1 MQERLPSKWLMRW
14 ASGDASVE
22 LRLFC
27 FSHAGGGAAAYRLWP
42 RLLGP
47 SIDICAVQLPGR
59 ANRLRERPLESMS
72 ALVEELREELLPLLD
87 MPFACFGHSMGAI
100 VAAEVCR
107 SLASHGHPVPQQL
120 IVSGRRPPGMPDPNP
135 PLRHLSDAEFLLEIH
150 RRYAAIPPE
159 VASEPD
165 VLALLLPAL
174 RADIAALETHAP
186 GVREP
191 LECPI
196 FAMGGSEDSL
206 TPRSHIEEWA
216 GQTRGEFRLR
226 MFPGGHFYLDS
237 CRQAAVAEISRTLA
251 SRTRAADVEGAQ

>member
-1 MQERLPSKWLMRW
+1 MQ
-14 ASGDASVE
+14 
-22 LRLFC
+22 
-27 FSHAGGGAAAYRLWP
+27 
-42 RLLGP
+42 
-47 SIDICAVQLPGR
+47 
-59 ANRLRERPLESMS
+59 

-87 MPFACFGHSMGAI
+87 RPFAFFGHSMGAI

-107 SLASHGHPVPQQL
+107 SLAAQGYPVPLQL
-120 IVSGRRPPGMPDPNP
+120 FVSGRRPPGMPDPNP
-135 PLRHLSDAEFLLEIH
+135 PLRHLSDAEFLVEIH

-174 RADIAALETHAP
+174 RADIAALETHTP

-191 LECPI
+191 LQCPI
-196 FAMGGSEDSL
+196 FAMGGSEDPL

-216 GQTRGEFRLR
+216 AHTRGEFRMR

-237 CRQAAVAEISRTLA
+237 CRQAAVEEVSRTLDLR
-251 SRTRAADVEGAQ
+251 SRVAAVEGAQ